1 MISCADLHLCDY
13 TDISIID
20 LGAPAVEYLKSDRLL
35 GIINMKIVIIIIVSL
50 IIVSILV
57 LFVLGQMSKSGE
69 ANGLFEAKLTKCP
82 DKPNCI
88 CTEFVADA
96 THYIDPIVF
105 TQNNSAEVL
114 SRLKNSVREIGGSI
128 QVETGN
134 YLAATF
140 SSSIFR
146 FVDDLEIRIDADQ
159 NMIHIRSASRVG
171 HSDGGVN
178 KKRIEQLKK
187 LFHSNR
193 E

>member
-1 MISCADLHLCDY
+1 
-13 TDISIID
+13 
-20 LGAPAVEYLKSDRLL
+20 
-35 GIINMKIVIIIIVSL
+35 MKIVIIIIVTL
-50 IIVSILV
+50 IVVAILV
-57 LFVLGQMSKSGE
+57 LFVLGQMSQSGE
-69 ANGLFEAKLTKCP
+69 ANGLFETKLTKCP

-96 THYIDPIVF
+96 SHYIDPIVF
-105 TQNNSAEVL
+105 TQTNGAEVL
-114 SRLKNSVREIGGSI
+114 SRLKNSVRKMGGSI
-128 QVETGN
+128 QAETDN

-146 FVDDLEIRIDADQ
+146 FVDDLEIRIDTDLKL
-159 NMIHIRSASRVG
+159 IHMRSASRVG
-171 HSDGGVN
+171 HSDRGIN